1 MSVQAEPV
9 RRRSRVLES
18 QSPRTSVHSDSIRRR
33 SRIIESRSPRG
44 HYTTYLES
52 EDDDAIEVLQ
62 IKERSE
68 WEDLKIRALHFLED
82 VLPQLRIPFAIIASS
97 LLVYWAITSF
107 STAAG
112 PAICDFPGAE
122 KLEVCQT
129 NSSELAVHIVDPDP
143 GFDFAPKYAEM
154 QNLAAGL
161 SDVPY
166 RIKGQYVKFDG
177 VMTDL
182 TNYEDTFTA
191 MEPVH
196 TATRLAV
203 NTAANSV
210 HTWLN
215 KLGTNLDRTLV
226 HYTHARNE
234 LQVLK
239 STGPISKFNN
249 HVKPGSDTA
258 KYNTTL
264 SHLHEALSPIQEGL
278 LAYTTTTL
286 QALIAVEDNIDITL
300 QAATRNTKVLKREKL
315 GEARYWAWR
324 LRSLKE
330 RYLKTT
336 HLAQKPALL
345 SWDAHMLSCAEFSGA
360 VRRARAVVESSF
372 LLMLDTKRTLDRL
385 ERELGRGEII
395 NVWAAGGDGGEGNLV
410 EMYLGTLN
418 DGLRVL
424 KRARDEARVS
434 GREASQ
440 ANWDYLESL

>member
-18 QSPRTSVHSDSIRRR
+18 QSPRTSVHSDSLRRR

-154 QNLAAGL
+154 QKLAAGL

-166 RIKGQYVKFDG
+166 RIKGQYVRFNG
-177 VMTDL
+177 AITDL
-182 TNYEDTFTA
+182 TNYEDTVIA

-196 TATRLAV
+196 TATRSAV
-203 NTAANSV
+203 KTAANSV

-234 LQVLK
+234 LQDLK
-239 STGPISKFNN
+239 TTGPISKLNS
-249 HVKPGSDTA
+249 HVKPGSDTE

-264 SHLHEALSPIQEGL
+264 SHLHEALSPIQEGI

-286 QALIAVEDNIDITL
+286 QALVAVEDNIDITL

-360 VRRARAVVESSF
+360 VRRARAVIESSF

-424 KRARDEARVS
+424 KRARDEARLS

>member
-129 NSSELAVHIVDPDP
+129 NSSELAVHVVDPDP

-166 RIKGQYVKFDG
+166 RIKGQYVRFDG
-177 VMTDL
+177 VITDL

-196 TATRLAV
+196 TATRSAV

-234 LQVLK
+234 LQDLK
-239 STGPISKFNN
+239 STGPISKFNT

-264 SHLHEALSPIQEGL
+264 AHLHEALSPIQEEI

-286 QALIAVEDNIDITL
+286 QALVAVEDNIDITL
-300 QAATRNTKVLKREKL
+300 QAATRNAKVLNREKL

-330 RYLKTT
+330 RYLQTT

-385 ERELGRGEII
+385 EKELGRGEII